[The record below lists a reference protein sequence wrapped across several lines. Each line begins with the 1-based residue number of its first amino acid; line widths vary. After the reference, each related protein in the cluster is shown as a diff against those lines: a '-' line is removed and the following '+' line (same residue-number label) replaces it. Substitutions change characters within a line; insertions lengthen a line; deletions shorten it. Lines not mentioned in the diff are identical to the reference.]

1 MKTKKEEKQKQL
13 NFGLKNSPQNIY
25 FKYKDQYEVWL
36 AGLETKKF
44 MKDILTWF
52 TIILSIT
59 FIFTEI
65 YLIETHEQLPSRIPI
80 FNYFINSSK
89 RLTVNELIYLYPFL
103 STLMLILTTITANH
117 YYHKERSLS
126 KILLVVMLLV
136 NLSLCLIF
144 LKLLYTF

>member
-89 RLTVNELIYLYPFL
+89 RLTVNELIYLYY
-103 STLMLILTTITANH
+103 TLIN
-117 YYHKERSLS
+117 
-126 KILLVVMLLV
+126 
-136 NLSLCLIF
+136 NIF
-144 LKLLYTF
+144 N